1 MKLQHIRSRKACDII
16 MRKGSAWKGK
26 TMIVK
31 WLPGVPRKN
40 QLMMKPGIYLG
51 TFASAKLH
59 ASAVKRNRMR
69 RRCREAFRLAFQKH
83 QDFPSAQLLVTPK
96 IASLESS
103 FELIEADVQTF
114 LSDAHS
120 WLTKRNDPT
129 ASSTSR

>member
-1 MKLQHIRSRKACDII
+1 M
-16 MRKGSAWKGK
+16 M
-26 TMIVK
+26 K

-40 QLMMKPGIYLG
+40 NLVMKPGIYMG

-59 ASAVKRNRMR
+59 SSAVKRNRMR
-69 RRCREAFRLAFQKH
+69 RRCREAFRLALQNH
-83 QDFPSAQLLVTPK
+83 DDFPSAQLLLTPK

-114 LSDAHS
+114 LSAFKT
-120 WLTKRNDPT
+120 WPTQRNDPP